1 MKNTTQSAKNQI
13 VLDGVTVAWSD
24 TRRMRED
31 ETGDLDMVGSFR
43 VTISASSATL
53 SAIANALVCANTLE
67 KIGNL
72 GDLFCPHSDSFLRP
86 VERLEAARA
95 SAEADLG
102 LSPIGS
108 VILQIY
114 RGDRKCDAC
123 PVSDMSRLDPSRYSK
138 DETAMKSITWMR
150 DVAQAIVNYH
160 DALCLARDEHE
171 AADTLHAEVNQI
183 PQESR

>member
-1 MKNTTQSAKNQI
+1 MKNTLTATTQSAKNQI

-86 VERLEAARA
+86 V
-95 SAEADLG
+95 G